1 MKQLRGTIRSFFCEN
16 KQLHG
21 LLKYFLKFSP
31 CPCFFVF
38 PKVGLFRFGV
48 LGSHTGSL
56 WSGLHFYI
64 GSEITQ
70 KRQIPLLVVGGTSQ
84 NMVLFGCKSRMV
96 KHVNSITLIPCIAI
110 GDVHPKSYGA
120 KNQQTYFVCKESHT
134 KEGQEKPIKF
144 IWRFKFP
151 TSFGLTFEIVDHQK
165 LGGGYMHHA
174 SPKPLFLSTFFQAS
188 ATCTLLKVGLFKPGP
203 KKLCWRR
210 WQAELAH
217 IQWKLVRKPKSC
229 ILPGRDTHPMVGIHG
244 TGKKKSSQ
252 WMIMNGWFF
261 KVQM

>member
-16 KQLHG
+16 KQLHR

-165 LGGGYMHHA
+165 LGGGVHA
-174 SPKPLFLSTFFQAS
+174 SCITKTSVFIHIFPGLGNLYVVKGWFVQTRAKK
-188 ATCTLLKVGLFKPGP
+188 TLLTPLTGGVG
-203 KKLCWRR
+203 
-210 WQAELAH
+210 
-217 IQWKLVRKPKSC
+217 
-229 ILPGRDTHPMVGIHG
+229 THPVEIGQETQVMHLTRKGYTSHG
-244 TGKKKSSQ
+244 WDPWDWEKKILS
-252 WMIMNGWFF
+252 MNDNEWLIF
-261 KVQM
+261 